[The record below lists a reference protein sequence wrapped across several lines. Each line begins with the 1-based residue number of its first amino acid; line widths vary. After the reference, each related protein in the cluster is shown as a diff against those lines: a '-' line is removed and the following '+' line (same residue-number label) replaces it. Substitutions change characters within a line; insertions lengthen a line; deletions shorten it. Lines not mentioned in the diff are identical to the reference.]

1 MASIPDKISNM
12 ADDIGYKIGAV
23 RADKSM
29 MDEGLWLA
37 KISVELGGT
46 FAVVLLLFIV
56 IVMMAHLTSKLN
68 NAYMFGNRSQKMCGQ
83 NYMEIESARNKLYL
97 EYTSPDTEKKIKN
110 IKKLLSASLILIVT
124 ILIVSIFISAVD
136 VKDGNKWNTIAWVYF
151 VGAIILLASFLI
163 AFFVVN
169 RKAVLEN
176 TYGDSKTEKKMTP
189 LLVVML
195 ALIVITCIV
204 NSIFINP
211 EIKDET
217 PTLVV
222 LMIAAIFTI
231 AFMFVVNINTK
242 KINDNFISQYS
253 NYSQE
258 INGAICKLGKNDK
271 DSISGGV
278 NDGMK
283 INKWIKQ
290 MLSRN
295 YKRVNQDEEGGG
307 TDYGF
312 GENINCT
319 DKNIYS
325 YIEHSNSTELYEL
338 PANIDRVREQQNI
351 IRKNM
356 WNMRYENNAMIK
368 PVKKII
374 QQMRI
379 FILILMFILA
389 FIVYHVAYVNYPGY
403 TKMSLVAIVLI
414 FTFVLMYSIII

>member
-1 MASIPDKISNM
+1 
-12 ADDIGYKIGAV
+12 
-23 RADKSM
+23 
-29 MDEGLWLA
+29 
-37 KISVELGGT
+37 
-46 FAVVLLLFIV
+46 
-56 IVMMAHLTSKLN
+56 
-68 NAYMFGNRSQKMCGQ
+68 
-83 NYMEIESARNKLYL
+83 
-97 EYTSPDTEKKIKN
+97 
-110 IKKLLSASLILIVT
+110 VT
-124 ILIVSIFISAVD
+124 ILIVSICISAFGRINWED
-136 VKDGNKWNTIAWVYF
+136 WGWWWVYF
-151 VGAIILLASFLI
+151 GFAGVLLIAFLI

-189 LLVVML
+189 LLIVML
-195 ALIVITCIV
+195 VLIVIVCIV

-217 PTLVV
+217 NTLVV

-403 TKMSLVAIVLI
+403 TKMTLVAIVLI
-414 FTFVLMYSIII
+414 FTFILMYSIII

>member
-1 MASIPDKISNM
+1 MASIPDKISNI
-12 ADDIGYKIGAV
+12 ADDIGYKIGAMS
-23 RADKSM
+23 ADESTMKG
-29 MDEGLWLA
+29 DLRGY
-37 KISVELGGT
+37 KIGFEIVGT

-56 IVMMAHLTSKLN
+56 IVIIAQLTSKLN

-110 IKKLLSASLILIVT
+110 IKKLLSASLILIVS
-124 ILIVSIFISAVD
+124 ILIVSICISAFGRINWED
-136 VKDGNKWNTIAWVYF
+136 WGWWWVYF
-151 VGAIILLASFLI
+151 GFAGVLLIAFLI

-189 LLVVML
+189 LLIVML
-195 ALIVITCIV
+195 VLIVIVCIV

-217 PTLVV
+217 NTLVV

-403 TKMSLVAIVLI
+403 TKMTLVAIVLI
-414 FTFVLMYSIII
+414 FTFILMYSIII